1 SLVVKDNYFTKL
13 IIREYD
19 NNKLVNVT
27 SENIKSDS
35 DKFKLTLNYEL
46 NIVFEGNADLKI
58 AHSQRV
64 TSE

>member
-1 SLVVKDNYFTKL
+1 MVKDNYFTKL

-58 AHSQRV
+58 SHSQRV